1 MSAYGDKL
9 IRSIKAEGS
18 KKALSSTLA
27 SVQQY
32 SDKILK
38 LMAEIPEED
47 VVCFIT
53 SVKMLDKAFQK
64 IYPKDYSLATGLSFF
79 LSANALIVDTKPD
92 GSVKHITHFK
102 DITKG

>member
-1 MSAYGDKL
+1 MSAYGDKV
-9 IRSIKAEGS
+9 IRTMKAEGPE
-18 KKALSSTLA
+18 KALSSVLA

-38 LMAEIPEED
+38 LVEEIPEED
-47 VVCFIT
+47 VVCFLT
-53 SVKMLDKAFQK
+53 SIKMLDKAFQK
-64 IYPKDYSLATGLSFF
+64 IYPKDYSLAKGLSFF

-92 GSVKHITHFK
+92 GSVKHITHIQ